1 MTTTTITVPLVAAIE
16 EAWAA
21 IQARHEDVPEVVVTL
36 ASGNGRGGMAYG
48 HFAASRW
55 ARGDA
60 LVHELLVGGEGLQRG
75 GRAVLGTLMHE
86 AAHAAAEA
94 RGIKDTSRQGR
105 FHNTRFKAIG
115 EEFGL
120 TLTKDPS
127 IGWSITDVPDETAA
141 SYRAVIDALDAAIVA
156 YRLTDIAGAGKTKT
170 NNGVVAVCECG
181 RKLRVSRSTFE
192 VGPIVCGVC
201 NAEFEAE
208 DDEG

>member
-21 IQARHEDVPEVVVTL
+21 IQERHEDVPEVVVTL

-75 GRAVLGTLMHE
+75 GRAVLGTLIHE

-127 IGWSITDVPDETAA
+127 IGWSITDVPDTTAD
-141 SYRAVIDALDAAIVA
+141 SYRHAIDALDAAIVA
-156 YRLTDIAGAGKTKT
+156 YRLTDIGTVSKKT